1 MRYDPTNFEKRYKSG
16 ELSLNLAKDKD
27 DLILVLLIC
36 LFAAAKYPMNITE
49 EDVHR
54 EISQLCED
62 GEWDNLA
69 VKGLNW
75 IQEIA
80 SDQI

>member
-27 DLILVLLIC
+27 DLILILLIS
-36 LFAAAKYPMNITE
+36 LFAASKYPMGVDE
-49 EDVHR
+49 EEVHR
-54 EISQLCED
+54 EISDLCEAAD
-62 GEWDNLA
+62 WNNLA
-69 VKGLNW
+69 IKGLNW